1 MISRSILAIRPY
13 LGSLAIALGALAVA
27 VVIDRSLDAHS
38 PSRVFLVA
46 VLLSAIAYGLWPSVF
61 ASLISAVAYDYFF
74 LPPVYS
80 LTIDTTEGMIDF
92 GLFVLVALTIST
104 LAARVRRYA
113 LAAEAR
119 ALTAEALS
127 TYTQRLALG
136 LSVQEILHLAADQ
149 MSALLRIPVAIIM
162 TDGDVPIVNA
172 ACPPH
177 VVPGLA
183 SLRTAVAW
191 WALRPDADAN
201 EDFVVDDWWFR
212 CLRGADE
219 TLGLIATKR
228 SRSRQ
233 SERAAQQKL
242 LSALADQTGLAI
254 DRGRLR
260 ERLDQSR
267 LNAETERLRS
277 AVLTSIS
284 HDLRNPLALIAVS
297 ASALE
302 RQWDLLGDVSKRLMA
317 RTIRRETERLDDF
330 IGKLLGVT
338 RIESKMVSPDR
349 RPVFVR
355 DVVESALQ
363 QAPPVFADHRVTID
377 VPDDLPPVQ
386 SDVVLLQQVL
396 YNVIENATKYA
407 PPASQIRIVAREQG
421 QSVSITVLDEGAGI
435 PDVDLERIFDRFYR
449 AQSAEALA
457 TGNGL
462 GLVIC
467 RGFLAVM
474 AGTIE
479 ASNRDDRS
487 GAAFTITLPTA
498 AQRQLCEVET

>member
-1 MISRSILAIRPY
+1 VISRSILAIRPY

-61 ASLISAVAYDYFF
+61 ASLNSAVAYDYFF

-113 LAAEAR
+113 LAADAR

-127 TYTQRLALG
+127 TYTQRQALG

-302 RQWDLLGDVSKRLMA
+302 RQWDLLGDVSKLLMA

-349 RPVFVR
+349 R
-355 DVVESALQ
+355 
-363 QAPPVFADHRVTID
+363 PVFADHRVTID

>member
-113 LAAEAR
+113 LAADAR

-302 RQWDLLGDVSKRLMA
+302 RQWDLLGDVSKLLMA

-349 RPVFVR
+349 R
-355 DVVESALQ
+355 
-363 QAPPVFADHRVTID
+363 PVFADHRVTID

-407 PPASQIRIVAREQG
+407 PPASQVRIVAREQG
-421 QSVSITVLDEGAGI
+421 QLVSITVLDEGAGI

>member
-113 LAAEAR
+113 LAADAR

-349 RPVFVR
+349 RPVF
-355 DVVESALQ
+355 
-363 QAPPVFADHRVTID
+363 ADHRVTID

-407 PPASQIRIVAREQG
+407 PPASQVRIVAREQG
-421 QSVSITVLDEGAGI
+421 QLVSITVLDEGAGI